1 MFMSGRFG
9 AVCAGVLAAL
19 TLATT
24 AQAQAPAGL
33 GASLYSLG
41 GEITIDPL
49 PATAGLRSELWIV
62 SPEVRF
68 IANNERTGSL
78 DPVQDPVTI
87 GPYPAGTELIFEI
100 RVASQGTFQIG
111 PGSRNPDGLAHA
123 VVTPDGVNS
132 YLVGFEDLYGG
143 GDRDYDD
150 NVFRFTGSLAPVVPP
165 DCSGLT
171 ASGGDGL
178 RAGNHKFQ
186 TVTISGATDVD
197 ASPLTYAITG
207 VRQDEP
213 VDGPG
218 SGNTAPDARIVS
230 GNEVDLRAERDGA
243 GNGRVYEI
251 DVLVTDEADGATCTG
266 TVTVGVPHDASGA
279 PAINDGAIY
288 SSL

>member
-1 MFMSGRFG
+1 MRVGSG
-9 AVCAGVLAAL
+9 
-19 TLATT
+19 
-24 AQAQAPAGL
+24 
-33 GASLYSLG
+33 
-41 GEITIDPL
+41 
-49 PATAGLRSELWIV
+49 
-62 SPEVRF
+62 
-68 IANNERTGSL
+68 

-100 RVASQGTFQIG
+100 RVPAQGNFQTG
-111 PGSRNPDGLAHA
+111 PGSRNPDGQPHA

-165 DCSGLT
+165 NCSGLT
-171 ASGGDGL
+171 ASAPDGL
-178 RAGNHKFQ
+178 RPPDHKFR
-186 TVTISGATDVD
+186 TVTVSGATD
-197 ASPLTYAITG
+197 AAGNPLTYAITG

-213 VDGPG
+213 VDAPG
-218 SGNTAPDARIVS
+218 GGNTAPDAQIVS
-230 GNEVDLRAERDGA
+230 GSEVNLRAERDGR

-251 DVLVTDEADGATCTG
+251 DVLVTDDASGATCTG
-266 TVTVGVPHDASGA
+266 TVTVGVPHDAAGG